1 MDGNLY
7 GTHEEAEEFD
17 LVGVAVHIHQ
27 HTSPRLGD
35 ARHLTYSARH
45 VRKEH
50 DAELR
55 PYDIEGVVV
64 QLEGVAVHNA
74 GLDTEPLFTRTRVE
88 VLEHDR
94 RHVRRE
100 HLRPEAR
107 RGDTEGAAAG
117 RHVQKPHART
127 DVRAAEAFVR

>member
-35 ARHLTYSARH
+35 ARHLTDSARH

-50 DAELR
+50 DTELR
-55 PYDIEGVVV
+55 PGDIEDVVL
-64 QLEGVAVHNA
+64 QLEGMAVHDTR
-74 GLDTEPLFTRTRVE
+74 LDAEPLLARTRIE
-88 VLEHDR
+88 MLEHNR
-94 RHVRRE
+94 RQVRRE
-100 HLRPEAR
+100 
-107 RGDTEGAAAG
+107 
-117 RHVQKPHART
+117 
-127 DVRAAEAFVR
+127 